1 MQKFTTVIIGAGPA
15 GLACATELAG
25 NGVDV
30 LVLEKNSI
38 IGPKVCGGGIT
49 WGGLSKRIP
58 DHLIEKPFTRQH
70 LHTALQ
76 HVTVVSDTP
85 IISTVDRGKL
95 GRWML
100 EQASAA
106 GAVVKAGTYVKKIT
120 PEHVEFTDKEQQE
133 KTCSIGYNYLIGAD
147 GSNSLVRRY
156 LNLETANPGVGIH
169 YELPYSLEKMEWHLN
184 TKQLG
189 KGYGWV
195 FPHRQTTSFGIYG
208 IQGAIPSRQLLK
220 KLIDWADK
228 KSINLAGLQP
238 RAGLINHDYRGWR
251 FGNKLLIGDAAGL
264 ASPLTGEGIYP
275 AIISAEAAAR
285 SILHPG
291 YSSEELNKII
301 KKQKKHRQVI
311 DFSGKNSLLCATVME
326 IFALALKSRLIS
338 FDELEMTPQA
348 NI

>member
-25 NGVDV
+25 NGMDV

-49 WGGLSKRIP
+49 WGGLNKRIP
-58 DHLIEKPFTRQH
+58 DHLVEKSFARQH

-76 HVTVVSDTP
+76 HVTVASDTP
-85 IISTVDRGKL
+85 IISTIDRRKL
-95 GRWML
+95 GSWML
-100 EQASAA
+100 EQALAA
-106 GAVVKAGTYVKKIT
+106 GAVVRTGTYVGKVT
-120 PEHVEFTDKEQQE
+120 PEQVEFTARDQPGI
-133 KTCSIGYNYLIGAD
+133 TFSMGYNYLIGAD

-156 LNLETANPGVGIH
+156 LNLETAAPGVGIH
-169 YELPYSLEKMEWHLN
+169 YELPYSLAEMEWHLN

-189 KGYGWV
+189 MGYGWI

-208 IQGAIPSRQLLK
+208 IQGAVSSRQLLK
-220 KLIDWADK
+220 KLADWADRR
-228 KSINLAGLQP
+228 SINLAGLKP

-275 AIISAEAAAR
+275 AIISGETAAR
-285 SILHPG
+285 SILSASH
-291 YSSEELNKII
+291 SSEELNKII

-338 FDELEMTPQA
+338 FDELEMTP
-348 NI
+348 